1 MRLYKLHEPLSF
13 PKFLLVVSTGLC
25 QLFKDL
31 QSLISNDTDHLELQA
46 LAKVCSV
53 KL

>member
-13 PKFLLVVSTGLC
+13 PELFLVSTGLC

-31 QSLISNDTDHLELQA
+31 QSLISNDTDHLELQS